1 MSNVQRSVL
10 DELCRCSSATIFNA
24 VVEAMGGTQGGIEL
38 SGKGGQPICYT
49 DQTLQYMLP
58 EFGTVAGYAVTMEL
72 TPMDP
77 DAVRNPWEEY
87 YGLLHETEG
96 PIMAF
101 IKDVDKQPGR
111 GASFGDNMANVLK
124 KLDVAGVI
132 VEGTVRDLG
141 GIKEAGL
148 PIWGTGRVP
157 GHGVFSLTSV
167 NKIIEVAGLT
177 VTPGE
182 IAVADEEGCS
192 LIPSTIDPLLILNQA
207 ERITQ
212 RETEF
217 QNKVR
222 KPDFNLDDYYKIIH

>member
-1 MSNVQRSVL
+1 M
-10 DELCRCSSATIFNA
+10 
-24 VVEAMGGTQGGIEL
+24 
-38 SGKGGQPICYT
+38 
-49 DQTLQYMLP
+49 
-58 EFGTVAGYAVTMEL
+58 
-72 TPMDP
+72 
-77 DAVRNPWEEY
+77 
-87 YGLLHETEG
+87 
-96 PIMAF
+96 
-101 IKDVDKQPGR
+101 
-111 GASFGDNMANVLK
+111 
-124 KLDVAGVI
+124 
-132 VEGTVRDLG
+132 
-141 GIKEAGL
+141 
-148 PIWGTGRVP
+148 
-157 GHGVFSLTSV
+157 FSLTSV

>member
-1 MSNVQRSVL
+1 MSKGQRSII
-10 DELCRCSSATIFNA
+10 DDLCRFSSATIFNA
-24 VVEAMGGTQGGIEL
+24 VVEAIGGTQGGIEL
-38 SGKGGQPICYT
+38 SDKGGQPICYT

-58 EFGTVAGYAVTMEL
+58 EFGTVSGYAVTMEL

-77 DAVRNPWEEY
+77 NAVRTPWDVY
-87 YGLLHETEG
+87 YGLLDETEG

-132 VEGTVRDLG
+132 VEGTIRDLD
-141 GIKEAGL
+141 GIREAGL
-148 PIWGTGRVP
+148 AIWGTGRVP

-167 NKIIEVAGLT
+167 NEIIEVAGLT
-177 VTPGE
+177 VKPGE
-182 IAVADEEGCS
+182 IAVADEEGCT
-192 LIPSTIDPLLILNQA
+192 LIPNSIDPALILKHA
-207 ERITQ
+207 DSITQ
-212 RETEF
+212 RENEF

-222 KPDFNLDDYYKIIH
+222 KQNFNLNDYYKIIN